1 MPSLVPTQQSMSVTK
16 IEPTINRSNT
26 PVPPPLVPTS
36 MPVFHQGKNAA
47 GQSIMIVGGSPAL
60 QNVKTSMMTTASGGI
75 VVQANPSLHIQLQQP
90 QQPMNI
96 VPPPLVTMSQTLPS
110 TTLITTAPGSTFT
123 PILPPNTTITTTVA
137 ANTATTLTTTTTSSN
152 IVINSNATPTL
163 IPTVVPVTSAIVTPV
178 VQAPLPPPPPPP
190 PQPVVPTVVTTTIPG
205 STKPVVVP
213 RSSLFE
219 RQISVDQD
227 ACTRPDTSAPFA
239 SKQDAVKRLIRY
251 HCMYEEQRED
261 EEEQGDDGSFR
272 GMAAEFPVIYQNMLN
287 KYQLL
292 LMQESMR
299 HVRTTELMMVDRML
313 ISDVKDEILQMQ
325 LNIQEYL
332 NPSAAV
338 VTPAELNPAGDPAL
352 LEDSKI
358 KKEELPV
365 FVGDRPPSA
374 VDPMIKQEHI
384 KTEDL
389 VAYRHHQPGQKVAV
403 RPSPDLFKKEQLDSF
418 DDIESEITPSFIM
431 KKCEGQGQKQQAAPA
446 SAPPPSLSYFN
457 HVGGEGKS
465 QESKGEPYD
474 EWMCIQKEL
483 NYLDERKESSTTVAT
498 ASGSSTSIKSVKS
511 PEEEIIEKQ
520 LDDLFNPSGE
530 DKDSRS
536 GQVDSPLA
544 DFFNAQQ
551 QQDSGVG
558 GSATGGSS
566 VPSDKSVENR
576 LEALFGGTPL
586 HNRSSEDNSPVN
598 EKQDDMIEHRL
609 EALFQSG
616 ESALDNAS
624 FLHKSTTN
632 FELMQSQMSQKRHWS
647 ASEWGEDVE
656 DRGAST
662 AVKRVRVEVEQQ
674 NHHHRWLLECTQQQQ
689 QHHQQVQQIQN
700 HQQQLPPQGLDTGP
714 HEPPS
719 SVASTTSSSSSS
731 SSTHHHATVQPS
743 ARHHAAAAAADL
755 QHHLNQMHHFDGT
768 GNPAGLNFDE
778 DISRQVQN
786 AIDSILNLQSNET
799 EAALHFPLDQ
809 SFLVDSPAAPTAI
822 QRPPSSNKRK
832 YHHINRID
840 DISDCLGNA
849 LGADD
854 HHHHGHNNH
863 GGSAGE
869 SGDSSAVKT
878 IIKS

>member
-1 MPSLVPTQQSMSVTK
+1 
-16 IEPTINRSNT
+16 
-26 PVPPPLVPTS
+26 
-36 MPVFHQGKNAA
+36 
-47 GQSIMIVGGSPAL
+47 
-60 QNVKTSMMTTASGGI
+60 
-75 VVQANPSLHIQLQQP
+75 
-90 QQPMNI
+90 
-96 VPPPLVTMSQTLPS
+96 
-110 TTLITTAPGSTFT
+110 
-123 PILPPNTTITTTVA
+123 
-137 ANTATTLTTTTTSSN
+137 
-152 IVINSNATPTL
+152 
-163 IPTVVPVTSAIVTPV
+163 
-178 VQAPLPPPPPPP
+178 
-190 PQPVVPTVVTTTIPG
+190 
-205 STKPVVVP
+205 
-213 RSSLFE
+213 
-219 RQISVDQD
+219 
-227 ACTRPDTSAPFA
+227 
-239 SKQDAVKRLIRY
+239 
-251 HCMYEEQRED
+251 
-261 EEEQGDDGSFR
+261 
-272 GMAAEFPVIYQNMLN
+272 
-287 KYQLL
+287 
-292 LMQESMR
+292 
-299 HVRTTELMMVDRML
+299 MMVDRML

-358 KKEELPV
+358 KKEDLPV
-365 FVGDRPPSA
+365 FVGDRPLSA

-389 VAYRHHQPGQKVAV
+389 VAYRHHQGGQKVAV

-530 DKDSRS
+530 EKDSRS

-662 AVKRVRVEVEQQ
+662 AVKRNGGGHVTSTNTNSSSTTTTNHNPKRTSWNGDILLASATGDLDLLDTNLSLMCGIGNEVHGHQKNSSSSKACFHSPVLGGTVTED
-674 NHHHRWLLECTQQQQ
+674 NCDDTNLIGLGPGHGGGLNNSSHTHDHHDDHHHHHHHHHHGGKLNYLDRDLL
-689 QHHQQVQQIQN
+689 
-700 HQQQLPPQGLDTGP
+700 GLDTGP

-743 ARHHAAAAAADL
+743 ARHHAAADL

-854 HHHHGHNNH
+854 HHHHNHNNH

>member
-1 MPSLVPTQQSMSVTK
+1 
-16 IEPTINRSNT
+16 
-26 PVPPPLVPTS
+26 
-36 MPVFHQGKNAA
+36 
-47 GQSIMIVGGSPAL
+47 
-60 QNVKTSMMTTASGGI
+60 
-75 VVQANPSLHIQLQQP
+75 
-90 QQPMNI
+90 
-96 VPPPLVTMSQTLPS
+96 
-110 TTLITTAPGSTFT
+110 
-123 PILPPNTTITTTVA
+123 
-137 ANTATTLTTTTTSSN
+137 
-152 IVINSNATPTL
+152 
-163 IPTVVPVTSAIVTPV
+163 
-178 VQAPLPPPPPPP
+178 
-190 PQPVVPTVVTTTIPG
+190 
-205 STKPVVVP
+205 
-213 RSSLFE
+213 
-219 RQISVDQD
+219 
-227 ACTRPDTSAPFA
+227 
-239 SKQDAVKRLIRY
+239 
-251 HCMYEEQRED
+251 
-261 EEEQGDDGSFR
+261 
-272 GMAAEFPVIYQNMLN
+272 
-287 KYQLL
+287 
-292 LMQESMR
+292 
-299 HVRTTELMMVDRML
+299 MVDRML

-700 HQQQLPPQGLDTGP
+700 HQQQLPPQGNNHNNINNHSSLSDSQNGGGHVTSTSTNSSSTTTTNHNPKRTSWNGDILLASATGDLDLLDTNLSLMCGIGNEVHGHQKNSSSSKACFHSPVLGGTVTEDNCDDTNLIGLGPGHGGGLNNSSHTHDHHDDHHHHHHHHHHGGKLNYLDRDLLGLDTGP

-854 HHHHGHNNH
+854 HHHHGHNNL